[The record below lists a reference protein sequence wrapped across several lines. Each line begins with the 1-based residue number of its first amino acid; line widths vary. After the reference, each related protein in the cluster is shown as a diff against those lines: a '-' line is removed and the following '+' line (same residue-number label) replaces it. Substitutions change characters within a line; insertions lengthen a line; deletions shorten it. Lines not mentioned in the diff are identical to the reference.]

1 MPVFQ
6 DPKDLRPGDIQEMY
20 PFGERCPNLR
30 GHSAHCWQVAVNL
43 DSLAL
48 AEPDVETLRC
58 NGHGRCG
65 KQGLHLCEGTN
76 YPTNC
81 SSNLDHEGDCSDDIW
96 GQFTPSD

>member
-6 DPKDLRPGDIQEMY
+6 DPKDVRPGDIQEMY
-20 PFGERCPNLR
+20 PFGERCPNPR
-30 GHSAHCWQVAVNL
+30 GHVAHVWYVPVPGTNAQPL
-43 DSLAL
+43 Q
-48 AEPDVETLRC
+48 C

-65 KQGLHLCEGTN
+65 KQGLYLCENIN

-81 SSNLDHEGDCSDDIW
+81 SSDLDHEGDCSDDIW